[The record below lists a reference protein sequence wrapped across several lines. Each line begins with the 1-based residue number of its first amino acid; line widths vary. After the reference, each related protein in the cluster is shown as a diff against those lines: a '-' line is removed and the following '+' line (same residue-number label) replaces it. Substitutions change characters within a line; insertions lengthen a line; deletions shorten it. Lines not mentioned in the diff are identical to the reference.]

1 MIEDRR
7 KTLTVIAIII
17 YIYGLS
23 ISLYGIKYRYMDG
36 GYLNLYALLL
46 LMWLAY
52 ETSWKFSS
60 NWLSRIT
67 KLISFLMIAFLGLVS
82 GGSLLISMLEKNIN
96 WDTTNHNLL
105 CLFLLCLLFVINLNL
120 SRKQKYNL

>member
-67 KLISFLMIAFLGLVS
+67 KLISFLIIAFLGLVS
-82 GGSLLISMLEKNIN
+82 GGSLLIPMLEKNIN
-96 WDTTNHNLL
+96 WDTTNYNLL
-105 CLFLLCLLFVINLNL
+105 CLFLLCILFVINLNL
-120 SRKQKYNL
+120 SPKTKT

>member
-36 GYLNLYALLL
+36 GYLNLYALIL

-60 NWLSRIT
+60 KWLSRIT
-67 KLISFLMIAFLGLVS
+67 NLFISLILPFVGLVP
-82 GGSLLISMLEKNIN
+82 GGY
-96 WDTTNHNLL
+96 
-105 CLFLLCLLFVINLNL
+105 LLFPI
-120 SRKQKYNL
+120 

>member
-1 MIEDRR
+1 MIEYRR

-36 GYLNLYALLL
+36 GYLNLYALIL
-46 LMWLAY
+46 LMWFAY

-60 NWLSRIT
+60 KWLSRIT
-67 KLISFLMIAFLGLVS
+67 KLISFLIIAFLGLVS

-96 WDTTNHNLL
+96 WDTTNYNFL
-105 CLFLLCLLFVINLNL
+105 CLFILCILFVINLNL
-120 SRKQKYNL
+120 SPKTKT